1 RTTVK
6 TDADGLF
13 PAQNLSK
20 PQKLLASTTQPEANE
35 KILTTQKDELQA
47 IGQTQST
54 DQALAEEKVE
64 KVQVAAVSDPVVQPE
79 VELTEKNDQLI
90 TDPKNQTSS
99 AGMND
104 QWNNDQYFLS
114 LLSKQG
120 LLINALIIL
129 GLGILLAFLPC
140 SLPLIPI
147 LTVILVQ
154 LQRGYR
160 AAMIALVFVLG
171 MALVYAVIGLA
182 VAQLGYTYQPSFK
195 CPIFSSISR
204 LVFVFFELNP
214 FGVFHLSL

>member
-1 RTTVK
+1 
-6 TDADGLF
+6 
-13 PAQNLSK
+13 
-20 PQKLLASTTQPEANE
+20 
-35 KILTTQKDELQA
+35 
-47 IGQTQST
+47 T

-120 LLINALIIL
+120 LLINALIFL
-129 GLGILLAFLPC
+129 GLGILLAFLSC

-154 LQRGYR
+154 QHRGFH
-160 AAMIALVFVLG
+160 AALIALVSVLG

-182 VAQLGYTYQPSFK
+182 VAQL
-195 CPIFSSISR
+195 
-204 LVFVFFELNP
+204 
-214 FGVFHLSL
+214 